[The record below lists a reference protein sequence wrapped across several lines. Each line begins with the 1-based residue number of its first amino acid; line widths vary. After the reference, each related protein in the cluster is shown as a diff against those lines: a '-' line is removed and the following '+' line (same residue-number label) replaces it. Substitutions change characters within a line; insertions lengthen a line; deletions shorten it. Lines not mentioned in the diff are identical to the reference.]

1 MSAIVVG
8 GGFAGLAAAARLAE
22 AGVSTT
28 VLEAAPRLGGRAA
41 SHHIGEG
48 FRDDGPHVLMGCY
61 KNALGFLDRIGSSN
75 LVARPARLR
84 VPFANLSGDR
94 FLLAAANAFYP
105 FDLYFGLRRFAA
117 LNARDRRRILSL
129 GLRLPAI
136 DADRMRGL
144 SALGWLRGAR
154 QTPRAIEA
162 LWEPLGL
169 AALNRSLDAADAS
182 ALIPVLKKIFLGG
195 SRAATIALPR
205 VPFETLYCE
214 PTRRFLA
221 ERGGAVETNERATRL
236 LFEGERA
243 VGVETARG
251 TRRLADAI
259 ILALPAHALASVG
272 GAERALGGEVP
283 ALRYSAIVSGYY
295 DIDDAPFE
303 EPFFGLLGARTQ
315 WVFRRPEGL
324 ATTTSDAND
333 LADAAPEDIAEAQL
347 DELRRAFG
355 VKRSSVKGYR
365 IFKDRRATFSPD
377 AETLAKRPPTE
388 TRLGNVFLA
397 GDWIDT
403 GLPATIEGAAL
414 SGERAAT
421 LLLRRLRETRG

>member
-1 MSAIVVG
+1 
-8 GGFAGLAAAARLAE
+8 
-22 AGVSTT
+22 
-28 VLEAAPRLGGRAA
+28 RLGGRAA
-41 SHHIGEG
+41 SHRHGNG

-61 KNALGFLDRIGSSN
+61 ENALAFLDRVGASD
-75 LVARPARLR
+75 LVERPDRLR
-84 VPFANLSGDR
+84 VPFADLEGR
-94 FLLAAANAFYP
+94 RHLLAAANAFYP
-105 FDLYFGLRRFAA
+105 LDLFFGLRRFTA
-117 LNARDRRRILSL
+117 LGARDRRRILSL
-129 GLRLPAI
+129 AARLPFL
-136 DADRMRGL
+136 DADRLRGL

-182 ALIPVLKKIFLGG
+182 ALAPALKKIFLGG
-195 SRAATIALPR
+195 SRAATIVLPR

-221 ERGGAVETNERATRL
+221 ERGGTVETNERVTRL
-236 LFEGERA
+236 LFEGNRA

-251 TRRLADAI
+251 TMRLADSI
-259 ILALPAHALASVG
+259 ILAVPAHALANVEE
-272 GAERALGGEVP
+272 AERALGAVVP
-283 ALRYSAIVSGYY
+283 ELRYSTIVSGYY
-295 DIDDAPFE
+295 DFGGAPFE
-303 EPFFGLLGARTQ
+303 EPFFGAFGARTQ
-315 WVFRRPEGL
+315 WAFRRPDGL

-333 LADAAPEDIAEAQL
+333 LADADADEIATAQL
-347 DELRRAFG
+347 EELRRAFG
-355 VKRSSVKGYR
+355 ADPEAVKGYR
-365 IFKDRRATFSPD
+365 IIKDRRATFSPD

-403 GLPATIEGAAL
+403 GIPATIEGAAL